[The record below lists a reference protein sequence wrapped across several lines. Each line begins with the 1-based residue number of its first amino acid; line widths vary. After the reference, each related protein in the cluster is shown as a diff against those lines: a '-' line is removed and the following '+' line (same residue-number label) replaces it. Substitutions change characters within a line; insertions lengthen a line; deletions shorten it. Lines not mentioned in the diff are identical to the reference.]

1 MNYLAE
7 RREEEKERRR
17 SEIVDAAL
25 ALYAEKGWDAVT
37 MDQVARKARLS
48 RALVYVYFRDKDD
61 LLFAITARGFEELR
75 ERFIAAAA
83 GQVLGADKVEAIG
96 HAYVQ
101 FQRDLPHLFDACARF
116 HAHDASGRDT
126 QHVNE
131 ISCIA
136 CGDAVME
143 VLHGALRHGI
153 ADRSIR
159 ADIGDPNVVV
169 MTLWAFTHGLI
180 QIMTNKADAMAL
192 HGVTVEILSEQSFAM
207 FRHMLGAP
215 PKT

>member
-83 GQVLGADKVEAIG
+83 GEALGADKVEAIG

-131 ISCIA
+131 IACIA

-159 ADIGDPNVVV
+159 ADIGDPYV
-169 MTLWAFTHGLI
+169 TSLALWAFSHGVV
-180 QIMTNKADAMAL
+180 QIAATKSGQMEIEGIAVQRFFDHAIAMAL
-192 HGVTVEILSEQSFAM
+192 RTLK
-207 FRHMLGAP
+207 P
-215 PKT
+215 